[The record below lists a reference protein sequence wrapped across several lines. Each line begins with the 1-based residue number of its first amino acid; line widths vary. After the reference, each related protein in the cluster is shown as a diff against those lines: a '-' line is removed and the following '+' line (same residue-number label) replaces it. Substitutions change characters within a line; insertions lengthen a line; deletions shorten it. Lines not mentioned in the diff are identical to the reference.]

1 MPCADTGRVPEGSA
15 ERLLHR
21 WRPYDARRLTLRE
34 LRIEGLAAAAF
45 VAVAVALP
53 LTLESTRA
61 FDPLLA
67 ATLIVSLALASR
79 VHLYVGA
86 GSAVPTQLVLV
97 PMLFLLPPAAVPA
110 CVAAGL
116 LLADMVDVAR
126 RREHPERLV
135 ASTADAWNAVG
146 PALVFA
152 AAGSPEASLDD
163 WTVLVLALAA
173 QCVTDLLAATAREWL
188 GRGIAPAMQLRV
200 IGAVYLIDACLTPVA
215 LAIAMACAGRPYA
228 FVLALP
234 LFALLSALAADR
246 RRRIQE
252 AVGRVDEL
260 TAEHERLDR
269 AIDRIG
275 EAFASKLDRAALAD
289 IVVRTAV
296 ETLGAQYGRAILATG
311 TVEHGTVA
319 GPSLT
324 EAEEAARR
332 TGTLRVTVGD
342 EFAAMA
348 QPLTGGAWAA
358 STEVLAVA
366 RRDDPFTPD
375 EQARFGLLARQTA
388 VALENVALHD
398 QLRRQATVDELTGL
412 SNHRRFHEVL
422 ANEVVRM
429 RRSGRPT
436 ALALIDI
443 DDFKT
448 MNDTHGHRHG
458 DSVLELVADVI
469 GDACR
474 STDEPARY
482 GGDELAVIL
491 AETDLDGA
499 HTIAENLR
507 RAVENAVLP
516 LPDGTTARVTIS
528 VGVGAMA
535 PGAGDP
541 AALIE
546 AADVGLYAAKRTGKN
561 RVRSGGWAAGR
572 LDEDDAERR
581 FAASVITP
589 DRTPG
594 KPA

>member
-1 MPCADTGRVPEGSA
+1 VPEGSA
-15 ERLLHR
+15 ERLLHH
-21 WRPYDARRLTLRE
+21 WRPYDARRLTRRE
-34 LRIEGLAAAAF
+34 LRVEALAAGAFVAAAAI
-45 VAVAVALP
+45 LP
-53 LTLESTRA
+53 LALHSARD

-67 ATLIVSLALASR
+67 AALIVCLALASR

-116 LLADMVDVAR
+116 LVADAVDVVR

-135 ASTADAWNAVG
+135 SSLADGWYAVG
-146 PALVFA
+146 PALVFT
-152 AAGSPEASLDD
+152 AAGSPAAGPGD
-163 WTVLVLALAA
+163 WDVLAFALAA
-173 QCVTDLLAATAREWL
+173 QCATDLLTATAREWL
-188 GRGIAPAMQLRV
+188 GRGIAPAMQVRV
-200 IGAVYLIDACLTPVA
+200 IGAVYAIDVCLTPVG
-215 LAIAMACAGRPYA
+215 LAIAMACTGRTYA
-228 FVLALP
+228 FLLALP
-234 LFALLSALAADR
+234 LLALLAALAADR
-246 RRRIQE
+246 RVRMRE
-252 AVGRVDEL
+252 AVGQLDQL

-296 ETLGAQYGRAILATG
+296 EALGAQSGRAVLASG
-311 TVEHGTVA
+311 TVEHGISA
-319 GPSLT
+319 GPSLAA
-324 EAEEAARR
+324 AEDAARR
-332 TGTLRVTVGD
+332 AGTLRVAVGD
-342 EFAAMA
+342 EFVAMA

-366 RRDDPFTPD
+366 RRGTAFTAD

-412 SNHRRFHEVL
+412 ANHRRFHEALAQEVL
-422 ANEVVRM
+422 RM

-436 ALALIDI
+436 ALVLIDI

-458 DSVLELVADVI
+458 DAVLELVADVI

-474 STDEPARY
+474 ATDEPARY

-491 AETDLDGA
+491 AETGLDGA
-499 HTIAENLR
+499 ATIAENLR
-507 RAVENAVLP
+507 RAIEATELGLP
-516 LPDGTTARVTIS
+516 EGSTARVTVS
-528 VGVGAMA
+528 VGISAMQ
-535 PGAGDP
+535 PGAGDS

-561 RVRSGGWAAGR
+561 RVRSGGWAAGKAG
-572 LDEDDAERR
+572 DEADKR
-581 FAASVITP
+581 FARARLARERAR
-589 DRTPG
+589 D
-594 KPA
+594 A

>member
-1 MPCADTGRVPEGSA
+1 VPDGSA
-15 ERLLHR
+15 ERLLQR
-21 WRPYDARRLTLRE
+21 WRPYDARRLTRRE
-34 LRIEGLAAAAF
+34 LLIEGLAAAAF
-45 VAVAVALP
+45 VAVATALP
-53 LTLESTRA
+53 FLLGSSRA

-67 ATLIVSLALASR
+67 GALIVSLALASR
-79 VHLYVGA
+79 VHLYLGA

-97 PMLFLLPPAAVPA
+97 PMLFLLPPGAVPA

-116 LLADMVDVAR
+116 VLADAVDVAR

-135 ASTADAWNAVG
+135 ASLTDAWNAVG

-152 AAGSPEASLDD
+152 AAGSPAATLATWD
-163 WTVLVLALAA
+163 VLILALAA
-173 QCVTDLLAATAREWL
+173 QCATDLLGATAREWL
-188 GRGIAPAMQLRV
+188 GRGIAPAVQLRV
-200 IGAVYLIDACLTPVA
+200 IGTVYAIDACLTPVGLA
-215 LAIAMACAGRPYA
+215 LAMACTGRPYA
-228 FVLALP
+228 FALGLPLLAL
-234 LFALLSALAADR
+234 LAALAAER
-246 RRRIQE
+246 RGRIRE
-252 AVGRVDEL
+252 AVGRLDEL

-269 AIDRIG
+269 AIDRVG
-275 EAFASKLDRAALAD
+275 EAFASKLDRGALAD

-296 ETLGAQYGRAILATG
+296 EAFGAQAGRAILTSG
-311 TVEHGTVA
+311 TVEHGTSA
-319 GPSLT
+319 GPSMAA
-324 EAEEAARR
+324 AEDAARR
-332 TGTLRVTVGD
+332 AGGLRVAAGD
-342 EFAAMA
+342 EFVAMA

-366 RRDDPFTPD
+366 RRGDAPFTPE
-375 EQARFGLLARQTA
+375 EQARFGQLARQTA

-412 SNHRRFHEVL
+412 ANHRRFHEVL
-422 ANEVVRM
+422 AQEVVRM

-448 MNDTHGHRHG
+448 MNDTYGHRHG
-458 DSVLELVADVI
+458 DSVLERVADVI

-474 STDEPARY
+474 VTDEPARY

-491 AETDLDGA
+491 SETDLDGA
-499 HTIAENLR
+499 STIAENLR
-507 RAVENAVLP
+507 RAVEGTDLS
-516 LPDGTTARVTIS
+516 LPDRSATRVTIS
-528 VGVGAMA
+528 VGISAML

-572 LDEDDAERR
+572 PGDDPDRR
-581 FAASVITP
+581 FARLGPPPQRAKRP
-589 DRTPG
+589 
-594 KPA
+594 

>member
-1 MPCADTGRVPEGSA
+1 VPEGSA
-15 ERLLHR
+15 ERLLQR
-21 WRPYDARRLTLRE
+21 WRPYDARRLTRRE
-34 LRIEGLAAAAF
+34 LRIEGLAATAF
-45 VAVAVALP
+45 VAVAVVLP
-53 LTLESTRA
+53 LVLDSSRD

-67 ATLIVSLALASR
+67 AALTVSLALASR

-97 PMLFLLPPAAVPA
+97 PMLFLLPPATVPA

-116 LLADMVDVAR
+116 LLADAADVAR

-135 ASTADAWNAVG
+135 ASAADAWNAVG

-152 AAGSPEASLDD
+152 AAGSPAAGLDD
-163 WTVLVLALAA
+163 WGVLALALAA
-173 QCVTDLLAATAREWL
+173 QCLTDLLAATAREWL

-200 IGAVYLIDACLTPVA
+200 LGAVYLIDASLTPVG

-228 FVLALP
+228 FLLGLP
-234 LFALLSALAADR
+234 LLALLSALAADR
-246 RRRIQE
+246 GRRIRE
-252 AVGRVDEL
+252 AVGRLDEL

-275 EAFASKLDRAALAD
+275 EAFASKLDRDALAD

-296 ETLGAQYGRAILATG
+296 ETLGAQYGRATLASG

-319 GPSLT
+319 GPSPAD
-324 EAEEAARR
+324 AEDAARR
-332 TGTLRVTVGD
+332 AGTLRVVAGD
-342 EFAAMA
+342 EFVAMA
-348 QPLTGGAWAA
+348 QPLTGGRWAA
-358 STEVLAVA
+358 STEVLSIA
-366 RRDDPFTPD
+366 RRDVPFTAD
-375 EQARFGLLARQTA
+375 EQARFSLLARQTA

-412 SNHRRFHEVL
+412 SNHRRFHEAL
-422 ANEVVRM
+422 AHEVVRM

-436 ALALIDI
+436 ALALIDV
-443 DDFKT
+443 DDFKS
-448 MNDTHGHRHG
+448 MNDSYGHRLG

-474 STDEPARY
+474 ATDEPARY

-499 HTIAENLR
+499 HTIADNLR
-507 RAVENAVLP
+507 RAVEGAVLP
-516 LPDGTTARVTIS
+516 HPDGTTTRVTIS
-528 VGVGAMA
+528 IGVGAMA

-561 RVRSGGWAAGR
+561 RVLSGGWAAGR
-572 LDEDDAERR
+572 PDDAAEKR
-581 FAASVITP
+581 FASTGAASEQ
-589 DRTPG
+589 TPG
-594 KPA
+594 KRV

>member
-1 MPCADTGRVPEGSA
+1 VPEGSA

-21 WRPYDARRLTLRE
+21 WRPYDARRLTRRE
-34 LRIEGLAAAAF
+34 LRIEALAAAAF
-45 VAVAVALP
+45 VAVAATLP
-53 LTLESTRA
+53 LTLDSARD

-67 ATLIVSLALASR
+67 GALIVSLALASR
-79 VHLYVGA
+79 VHLYIGA

-97 PMLFLLPPAAVPA
+97 PMLFLLPPATVPA
-110 CVAAGL
+110 CAAIGL
-116 LLADMVDVAR
+116 ILADAVDIAR

-135 ASTADAWNAVG
+135 ASLADSWNAVG
-146 PALVFA
+146 PALVFS
-152 AAGSPEASLDD
+152 AAGSPAPALVD
-163 WTVLVLALAA
+163 WDVLLIALSA
-173 QCVTDLLAATAREWL
+173 QCATDVLAATAREWL
-188 GRGIAPAMQLRV
+188 GRGIAPAVQLRV
-200 IGAVYLIDACLTPVA
+200 IGTVYAIDACLTPVGLA
-215 LAIAMACAGRPYA
+215 LAMACAGNRYA

-234 LFALLSALAADR
+234 LFALLAAVAADR
-246 RRRIQE
+246 SVRIRE
-252 AVGRVDEL
+252 AVGRLDEL

-296 ETLGAQYGRAILATG
+296 EAFGAQSGRAILASG
-311 TVEHGTVA
+311 TVEHGTSA
-319 GPSLT
+319 GPSLAA
-324 EAEEAARR
+324 AEDAARR
-332 TGTLRVTVGD
+332 AGALRVAVGD
-342 EFAAMA
+342 EFVAMA

-366 RRDDPFTPD
+366 RHGSAFTTD
-375 EQARFGLLARQTA
+375 EQARFGHLARQTA

-412 SNHRRFHEVL
+412 ANHRRFHEVL
-422 ANEVVRM
+422 AQEVVRM

-448 MNDTHGHRHG
+448 MNDTFGHRHG
-458 DSVLELVADVI
+458 DAVLELVADVI

-474 STDEPARY
+474 VTDEPARY

-499 HTIAENLR
+499 STIAENLR
-507 RAVENAVLP
+507 RAVETTELG
-516 LPDGTTARVTIS
+516 LPDGSTTRVTIS
-528 VGVGAMA
+528 VGISAML

-541 AALIE
+541 AALLE

-561 RVRSGGWAAGR
+561 RVRSGGWAAGKPG
-572 LDEDDAERR
+572 DDADRR
-581 FAASVITP
+581 FARP
-589 DRTPG
+589 E
-594 KPA
+594 PAKRA